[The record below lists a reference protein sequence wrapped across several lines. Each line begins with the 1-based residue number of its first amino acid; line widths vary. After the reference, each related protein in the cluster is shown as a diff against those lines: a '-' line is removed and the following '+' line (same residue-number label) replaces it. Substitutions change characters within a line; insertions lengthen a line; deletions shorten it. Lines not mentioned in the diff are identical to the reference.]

1 MTEELKSALKE
12 FFRNHKTRNEVY
24 VSGGKLEFFRN
35 HKTRNEVY
43 VSGGKLFYDRG
54 AAESHSAGTVR
65 YTRAEVEAL
74 PVTAGKEAGTEKPA
88 RKPAEKKKSAT
99 KAPAPEKEE
108 APEAPAEGAEG
119 TDEPKKEE

>member
-1 MTEELKSALKE
+1 MNREEIIERFLKRLKDKTMTEELKSALK
-12 FFRNHKTRNEVY
+12 
-24 VSGGKLEFFRN
+24 EFFRN

-108 APEAPAEGAEG
+108 APAEGAEG

>member
-1 MTEELKSALKE
+1 MTEELKSALK
-12 FFRNHKTRNEVY
+12 
-24 VSGGKLEFFRN
+24 EFFRN

-99 KAPAPEKEE
+99 KAPAPEKKKPRRK
-108 APEAPAEGAEG
+108 ARKVR
-119 TDEPKKEE
+119 TNPKRRNDACHTRE